1 MNEICARSRL
11 VICSFITA
19 QCTVP
24 KHREE
29 RERERERERGNI
41 HTSEMQIVAMATSD
55 IISHNNRN
63 RKLDCNLQG
72 PLSGENS
79 IKNQ

>member
-29 RERERERERGNI
+29 RERERERENI

-55 IISHNNRN
+55 IILHNNRN
-63 RKLDCNLQG
+63 RKLDCILQG
-72 PLSGENS
+72 PISGENS
-79 IKNQ
+79 IRNQ